1 MKNAWE
7 IGRKEEGILGR
18 GNRMYWDMGAK
29 EDMVYAGKQKQ
40 PLYFLWHIRSTQ
52 RKGQA
57 QETARM
63 LSEEWWCTTNPPLP
77 ILYNIIQ
84 GTRHLSFPTD
94 PLSAPQ
100 HEWTQV
106 PDVPQAASEGNHGTD
121 LGPYFWHHWTGRVV
135 CRQAGIP
142 WSLIKT
148 PYRLFLW
155 ESWSKQ
161 PRSLTFPHQAPLLY
175 SQIYQTH
182 LFIQG
187 YFCIPTSVHE
197 PEEEE
202 SDTVLSLKCF
212 YSSRIFLNPLIHS
225 FNKYD
230 SAPTVCQELCKC

>member
-1 MKNAWE
+1 MQENRSSPYTSCDTYEVHRGK
-7 IGRKEEGILGR
+7 GKRRRQLGCYLR
-18 GNRMYWDMGAK
+18 SDGAP
-29 EDMVYAGKQKQ
+29 QTL
-40 PLYFLWHIRSTQ
+40 PSPFSTTLYKVPVIYPSRLTQ
-52 RKGQA
+52 
-57 QETARM
+57 
-63 LSEEWWCTTNPPLP
+63 
-77 ILYNIIQ
+77 
-84 GTRHLSFPTD
+84 
-94 PLSAPQ
+94 SAPQ

-148 PYRLFLW
+148 PYRLFLR

-197 PEEEE
+197 PEEDE
-202 SDTVLSLKCF
+202 SHTVLSLKCF

-230 SAPTVCQELCKC
+230 SAPTVCHELCKC